1 MNKASLQRS
10 GSKCRVIAAFTAAA
24 TIHLSALAIASL
36 HHGSPVLSPETK
48 FTAIDVNPDVASP
61 EPAQI
66 EIPLPPPPPALEPP
80 EFIEY
85 SNPPRLVQKRQ
96 AFVPIRS
103 PGQTPLVGWRNSRNF
118 ALSAPRPEYPYE
130 ARSHHIMGSGVA
142 NLTVL
147 PTSGVVVAAKMEQSI
162 GSPIL
167 DNATLSA
174 FRRWRFKP
182 GTPGTVRIPI
192 TFNLTGAS
200 Y

>member
-10 GSKCRVIAAFTAAA
+10 GSKWRIMAAFTAAA

-36 HHGSPVLSPETK
+36 HHSAVLSPETK
-48 FTAIDVNPDVASP
+48 FTAIDVDPDVASP

-66 EIPLPPPPPALEPP
+66 EIPLPAPPPALEPP
-80 EFIEY
+80 EIVES

-103 PGQTPLVGWRNSRNF
+103 PGQTPLVGWRNSRDF

-147 PTSGVVVAAKMEQSI
+147 PTSGVVVAA
-162 GSPIL
+162 
-167 DNATLSA
+167 
-174 FRRWRFKP
+174 
-182 GTPGTVRIPI
+182 
-192 TFNLTGAS
+192 
-200 Y
+200 

>member
-1 MNKASLQRS
+1 MR
-10 GSKCRVIAAFTAAA
+10 G
-24 TIHLSALAIASL
+24 
-36 HHGSPVLSPETK
+36 
-48 FTAIDVNPDVASP
+48 
-61 EPAQI
+61 
-66 EIPLPPPPPALEPP
+66 
-80 EFIEY
+80 
-85 SNPPRLVQKRQ
+85 NPPRLVQKRQ

-103 PGQTPLVGWRNSRNF
+103 PGQTPLVGWRNSRDF

-162 GSPIL
+162 GSSIL

-182 GTPGTVRIPI
+182 GTPGTVSHPDHVQFDRCLLLKVSSQIFGVSLKI
-192 TFNLTGAS
+192 AQRFNAG
-200 Y
+200 